1 MNDTLDLIAF
11 LLVSFGLLV
20 TSALAGVFMA
30 YPLLASLLLLM
41 VILRGRGFS
50 LSSLLLMC
58 FSGARQALPVVK
70 VLLLIGMVSA
80 VWMAAGTVPAL
91 VYYGTGLIS
100 PQFFILW
107 AFVLTSAVSILMG
120 TSFGTVATLGVSL
133 MVMARS
139 GGVAVSPVAGAL
151 IAGAF
156 VGDRCSPMSSS
167 AHLVASVTGT
177 SLYTNLR
184 HMVRSSGW
192 PLVLSIV
199 FYGVLSLM
207 HPLQLSDNVI
217 ATELSKAFDLSVVV
231 LLPAIALLFLATV
244 RVNVKWAMVVSIG
257 FGFVMAHSLQQY
269 SWLQIVQFSL
279 FGFHLEASS
288 PLAEILSGGGLL
300 PMAKATLVVFI
311 STAFAGLFAG
321 SKFLNF
327 AEGWLQAIETRRQ
340 LGRATV
346 LAAIVSNIFGCT
358 QTIAILMTGQ
368 LMQPCYH
375 RYYRYIDSP
384 LLQQTADEQLALALE
399 DTAVVIAPLIPWNI
413 AGLIPATVLGV
424 GAGFIPYAA
433 YLFLL
438 PLFWLVRARP
448 LKGRSLPALLVVC
461 AKEPLSTKR

>member
-1 MNDTLDLIAF
+1 MNDTLDFIAF

-20 TSALAGVFMA
+20 TSALVGVFMA
-30 YPLLASLLLLM
+30 YPLLASLILLM
-41 VILRGRGFS
+41 VLLRRRGFS
-50 LSSLLLMC
+50 MRSLLLMC
-58 FSGARQALPVVK
+58 FAGARQAMPVVT
-70 VLLLIGMVSA
+70 VLLLIGVVSA

-100 PQFFILW
+100 PRFFVLW
-107 AFVLTSAVSILMG
+107 AFVLTSGVSILMG

-139 GGVAVSPVAGAL
+139 GGVAVSPVAGAI

-184 HMVRSSGW
+184 HMAVSSGW
-192 PLVLSIV
+192 PLAMSVAI
-199 FYGVLSLM
+199 YGVLSLR
-207 HPLQLSDNVI
+207 HPLQLSDHAI
-217 ATELSKAFDLSVVV
+217 STELSNAFDLSVVV
-231 LLPAIALLFLATV
+231 LLPAIALLSLATV
-244 RVNVKWAMVVSIG
+244 RVNVKLAMMVSIAL
-257 FGFVMAHSLQQY
+257 GFVAAHWLQQY
-269 SWLQIVQFSL
+269 SWLQIVRFSL

-288 PLAEILSGGGLL
+288 PLSSILSGGGLL
-300 PMAKATLVVFI
+300 PMARATLVVFI

-321 SKFLNF
+321 SKLLQF
-327 AEGWLQAIETRRQ
+327 ANSWLQAIETRGQ

-346 LAAIVSNIFGCT
+346 LTAIVSNIFGCT

-368 LMQPCYH
+368 LMQPHYQ
-375 RYYRYIDSP
+375 RYYQPVSV
-384 LLQQTADEQLALALE
+384 ADEQLALALE

-424 GAGFIPYAA
+424 GVGFIPYAV

-438 PLFWLVRARP
+438 PCFWLLRERP
-448 LKGRSLPALLVVC
+448 IQGNPVLTLPVLVCKRS
-461 AKEPLSTKR
+461 LSTKR